1 MGGLQGLNMK
11 AILIGKTVAPAL
23 LVGTASIAALV
34 YGLTQTPHGGNPGT
48 GAVGVMTQP
57 PQPESGSKSEPKSG
71 PKNGPA
77 SSSTAANSAAKT
89 ATAESAASG
98 NAGSIKTEPPS
109 ALASTETKAAATETK
124 TAALANELAAAP
136 PAPTADPSVPAFD
149 LARVEAGGDAVIAGR
164 AAPGATVDLM
174 RNGERL
180 DRAVADA
187 SGQFVMVPPR
197 LPAGS
202 YELTLSAKLAD
213 GTVTQS
219 KQGVAVSIKEAE
231 ATASLPAPTAPQARA
246 PAAPAAP
253 VMAKQDTTAALP
265 RQALASTSA
274 SASDDSPSAGS
285 TARNPT
291 RVVVRGDSLWRIS
304 RITYGAG
311 EQYAIVYQANRDR
324 IRNPNLIHPG
334 QVLVLPVKRR

>member
-34 YGLTQTPHGGNPGT
+34 YGLTQTPRGGNPGT

-71 PKNGPA
+71 PKSGPA
-77 SSSTAANSAAKT
+77 SSSSTAANSAAKT

-98 NAGSIKTEPPS
+98 NTGSIKTEPPS

-124 TAALANELAAAP
+124 TAALANELAAPP
-136 PAPTADPSVPAFD
+136 PAPPADPSVPAFD

-180 DRAVADA
+180 DRAV
-187 SGQFVMVPPR
+187 
-197 LPAGS
+197 GS

-219 KQGVAVSIKEAE
+219 KQGVAVSIKEVE

-265 RQALASTSA
+265 RQALASTST
-274 SASDDSPSAGS
+274 SASDSPSAGS

-291 RVVVRGDSLWRIS
+291 RIVVRGDSLWRIS